1 MNQSFKDG
9 GFVHGAEEPQ
19 KPPLPGEAYKIAG
32 SKNTT
37 PAGSPVPIE
46 WMAVDAEDV
55 AALFEARYLEYAA
68 NWRRICQALDKHHP
82 QWIDGNGS
90 AIDKVVKFI
99 EEVKS

>member
-19 KPPLPGEAYKIAG
+19 KQPLPGEVYKTPGAYTAFFDPDIAQRV
-32 SKNTT
+32 TQ
-37 PAGSPVPIE
+37 
-46 WMAVDAEDV
+46 DAQRNLRQLELQL
-55 AALFEARYLEYAA
+55 ALISYEN